1 MIMVQQSYYKIQGK
15 EINLSLVKYN
25 KDFAQIIDANVI
37 NKNIL
42 SLYSSINNVITN
54 NWKIVWDL
62 CLLFYFF
69 GNDHLPSSIDI
80 GPELGMEYFLKLH
93 HNVLKKDNIVT
104 IKKSN
109 IKIDINNLLL
119 VLDEMAKKQEQN
131 QCKIILQRYFKI
143 SNNLINLFIDK
154 LNLSWN
160 RLLEFLKIYS
170 EKENIESRLLE
181 FGFNQEQIKLINLS
195 ENLFIENLDFDD
207 ELYNGLILYNKP
219 INVSKD
225 HYQDLY
231 NYITEKTV
239 IDTTNKYSSLNMYD
253 FKDLNEHLSIINNS
267 NYDEQMIYDYLKKL
281 FHLSTSMF
289 GNISEY
295 HTNNITVYSYN
306 YVPSIS
312 DIVKWIRKYNIDNE
326 PVKNWIKDIN
336 SDNLNTENY
345 FNHMNHYFI
354 ITPYIHKFLNITNLS
369 MDNIN
374 YNNEQIINIINE
386 FEPIDNLW
394 FNDKQLFSYRKLE
407 PKLFL
412 IKWFETINRLKD
424 KNNSVNNEIIQ
435 I

>member
-1 MIMVQQSYYKIQGK
+1 MVQQSYYKIQGK